1 MIHRNNQ
8 EIFILYKDKM
18 AQVTDPIA
26 GNESFTTVS
35 TLGPQLPELSAASVN
50 TYNDEVHN
58 YLIVNGHILSDARI
72 QVGTTTVSSA
82 GVGPPVVSFIG
93 AATDVCGIVDIGA
106 GQGAAFTVTVTYGL
120 PYPTNQ
126 SLPPPAAPGTPAPPV
141 VCISPQFSSLGTAF
155 VSASTP
161 TSFTVSY
168 PGGVSSDGAGFSYIV
183 MYPVTGPPNDP
194 PE

>member
-1 MIHRNNQ
+1 
-8 EIFILYKDKM
+8 M

-35 TLGPQLPELSAASVN
+35 TLGPQVPELSTASMN

-72 QVGTTTVSSA
+72 QVGTTTVTSA
-82 GVGPPVVSFIG
+82 GGAPAVSFIG
-93 AATDVCGIVDIGA
+93 AATDVCGIVDIGTS
-106 GQGAAFTVTVTYGL
+106 QGAAFTVTVTYGH

-126 SLPPPAAPGTPAPPV
+126 FLPPPAAPGTPAPPV
-141 VCISPQFSSLGTAF
+141 VCISPQFSSLGNAF

-161 TSFTVSY
+161 DSFTVSY
-168 PGGVSSDGAGFSYIV
+168 PTGVTTEGGGFSYIV

-194 PE
+194 PV